1 MSRASFVFDA
11 GRCTG
16 CDACRLACTVENR
29 LDPASSWRQV
39 LTFNG
44 RRHPAAPVF
53 HLSLACNHCAS
64 PACLAACPAG
74 AYSSDAATGAV
85 LLDSGRCIG
94 CRYCSWACPYDAPRF
109 ELARGVMTKCTFC
122 AERLREGAAPACA
135 ALCPTGALGFT
146 RLEER
151 ELTRGLTVFPETGLG
166 PSLRIVPIGE
176 GRMMPDGL
184 GAPDDTVPPLASQ
197 VPRRVTLRH
206 EWTLAAF
213 TFLAALLVAWAGA
226 GAAGAPRPSW
236 AVFAAGALGAMGVSA
251 AHLGRRDRAWR
262 ALLNLRRS
270 WLSRE
275 IAAFLLFAGVTTA
288 WLATAPASQAPGWL
302 AAALGFLTLV
312 CADRV
317 YGLALQPP
325 HARPH
330 SAEVAFI
337 GVSLAALF
345 AGNGV
350 IALGVGLARL
360 ALYIRRKQG
369 RRRAGEEARPAV
381 SLARGIVG
389 FALPLAAWLLGAQ
402 VIAIAGAIAGDLI
415 DRCEFYAELEF
426 ESPQRRLELGLA
438 CRSPDQHRLSHG
450 GIFA

>member
-44 RRHPAAPVF
+44 RRHPAAPVY
-53 HLSLACNHCAS
+53 HLSLACNHCAT

-74 AYSSDAATGAV
+74 AYSREAATGAV
-85 LLDSGRCIG
+85 VLDSDRCIG

-109 ELARGVMTKCTFC
+109 EAARGVMTKCTFC
-122 AERLREGAAPACA
+122 AGRLREGLAPACA
-135 ALCPTGALGFT
+135 ALCPTGALGFA
-146 RLEER
+146 RLEEG
-151 ELTRGLTVFPETGLG
+151 ELTRGLAVFPETGLG

-176 GRMMPDGL
+176 RRWMPEGL
-184 GAPDDTVPPLASQ
+184 DASEDTAVSVGAP
-197 VPRRVTLRH
+197 VPRRVTLRY

-213 TFLAALLVAWAGA
+213 TFLAALLVAWV
-226 GAAGAPRPSW
+226 GAAAGGAPPPPG
-236 AVFAAGALGAMGVSA
+236 AVFAAGALAAMGVGA
-251 AHLGRRDRAWR
+251 THLGRKDRAWR
-262 ALLNLRRS
+262 ALRNLRRS

-275 IAAFLLFAGVTTA
+275 IAAFLLFAGAATA
-288 WLATAPASQAPGWL
+288 WLAMTQPPQALGWL
-302 AAALGFLTLV
+302 VAALGLVTLV

-317 YGLALQPP
+317 YDPALRPA

-330 SAEVAFI
+330 SAEVALI
-337 GVSLAALF
+337 GVSLAALI

-360 ALYIRRKQG
+360 ALYARRKRG
-369 RRRAGEEARPAV
+369 HARAGEDVRPAV
-381 SLARGIVG
+381 SLARGLVG

-402 VIAIAGAIAGDLI
+402 AVAIAGAIAGDLI

-438 CRSPDQHRLSHG
+438 APPPG
-450 GIFA
+450 

>member
-16 CDACRLACTVENR
+16 CDACRLACTIENR
-29 LDPASSWRQV
+29 LDPSSSWRQV

-94 CRYCSWACPYDAPRF
+94 CRYCAWACPYDAPRF
-109 ELARGVMTKCTFC
+109 EIARGVMTKCTFC
-122 AERLREGAAPACA
+122 AERLREGAAPACS
-135 ALCPTGALGFT
+135 ALCPTGALGFA

-166 PSLRIVPIGE
+166 PSLRIVPVGAGRLMPE
-176 GRMMPDGL
+176 GLD
-184 GAPDDTVPPLASQ
+184 ASQ
-197 VPRRVTLRH
+197 DAAVTVASTVPRRVTLRH
-206 EWTLAAF
+206 EWTLAVF
-213 TFLAALLVAWAGA
+213 TFLAALLVARVGA
-226 GAAGAPRPSW
+226 AAAGAPRLPW
-236 AVFAAGALGAMGVSA
+236 AVFAAGALGAMGVGA
-251 AHLGRRDRAWR
+251 AHLGRKDRAWR
-262 ALLNLRRS
+262 ALLHLRAS

-275 IAAFLLFAGVTTA
+275 IAAFLLFAGLTTA
-288 WLATAPASQAPGWL
+288 WLTMAQPSQALGWL
-302 AAALGFLTLV
+302 AAALGLATLA

-317 YGLALQPP
+317 YDLALRPA

-330 SAEVAFI
+330 SAEVVLIGAF
-337 GVSLAALF
+337 LAALI

-360 ALYIRRKQG
+360 ALYVRRKGG
-369 RRRAGEEARPAV
+369 RRRAGEDARPAV

-402 VIAIAGAIAGDLI
+402 GIAIAGAIAGDLI

-438 CRSPDQHRLSHG
+438 CRSPDPHRPSHG
-450 GIFA
+450 GIST